1 MSLPLMN
8 LADSAPAAAGKFVLF
23 GVLHSTIIILTLL
36 IPAAMSVLTR
46 RSERSRLTGVLAGV
60 MVSILLLDRF
70 FILGLALH
78 DKRIIYWAQALP
90 MHLCDW
96 AMFAVIFALVWRG
109 QLAYELAY
117 FWGLSG
123 TVQAILTPDTS
134 ENFPNPYFISFFVS
148 HCGIV
153 VSVLFLTWGIG
164 KRPRPGAVWRAALW
178 SQAYLL
184 CAGTVNW
191 LAKTNF
197 GYLAAK
203 PAHASLLDAFGP
215 WPWYILVLEVA
226 SLVFYGIFYA
236 PFWINNL
243 RRGGVPAPAAAP
255 FLQAD

>member
-1 MSLPLMN
+1 MLLN
-8 LADSAPAAAGKFVLF
+8 LADAATTSPAIGKFVLF
-23 GVLHSTIIILTLL
+23 GALHVAIIFLTLAL
-36 IPAAMSVLTR
+36 PAAMSLLTR
-46 RSERSRLTGVLAGV
+46 RAERARLTRVLAGV
-60 MVSILLLDRF
+60 MASILVLDRV
-70 FILGLALH
+70 FILSLAWH
-78 DKRIIYWAQALP
+78 DGRIIHWPEALP

-96 AMFAVIFALVWRG
+96 ATITVIAALIWRG

-123 TVQAILTPDTS
+123 TVQAILTPDVS

-153 VSVLFLTWGIG
+153 VSVLFMTWGIG
-164 KRPRPGAVWRAALW
+164 KRPQPGAVWRAVLW
-178 SQAYLL
+178 GQVYLL

-191 LAKTNF
+191 LGRTNF

-203 PAHASLLDAFGP
+203 PQHASLLDLFGP
-215 WPWYILVLEVA
+215 WPWYILVLEVM

-243 RRGGVPAPAAAP
+243 RRGGTRLPAAEP
-255 FLQAD
+255 V